1 MGKVQRSGK
10 TKKQIPSLAGLNV
23 WKLEDAKARFSEV
36 VKMAREKAP
45 QRVTVHGVDAV
56 VVVSAKEFAK
66 LLPLS
71 VQPNLHNLLS
81 GSPLNKLDLTTAK
94 GIRSPVRGVSL

>member
-1 MGKVQRSGK
+1 MGKVQRSEK
-10 TKKQIPSLAGLNV
+10 TKKQIPTLAGLNV
-23 WKLEDAKARFSEV
+23 WKLEDAKARFSELV
-36 VKMAREKAP
+36 RMAREKGP

-71 VQPNLHNLLS
+71 EQPNLHKLLS
-81 GSPLNKLDLTTAK
+81 SSPLNKLDLTAAK
-94 GIRSPVRGVSL
+94 GVRSPVRDVSL